1 VWVWLVSSP
10 GRERQNYCHL
20 APRKRQ
26 QRGVVGKMGMA
37 KNERSRGSF
46 ASALPYEKLLS
57 FAQHKNRKILERMG
71 GGRMRMKMWMWMRLG
86 ADQGQAGCTPHTER
100 LLTIS

>member
-1 VWVWLVSSP
+1 
-10 GRERQNYCHL
+10 
-20 APRKRQ
+20 
-26 QRGVVGKMGMA
+26 VGKMGMA

-71 GGRMRMKMWMWMRLG
+71 GGRMRMKMWMWMWMRLG